1 MAGMLY
7 KGVLLPAGIHQQQ
20 LLYARTVLSKIL
32 ISTACYSNFAT
43 ALHHGF
49 SLQLLVQAT
58 PAQPCHSLHAVV
70 WLQ

>member
-32 ISTACYSNFAT
+32 ISTACYSYSYCV
-43 ALHHGF
+43 ALWLFTSAASAGNP
-49 SLQLLVQAT
+49 SSALQ
-58 PAQPCHSLHAVV
+58 LHAVV